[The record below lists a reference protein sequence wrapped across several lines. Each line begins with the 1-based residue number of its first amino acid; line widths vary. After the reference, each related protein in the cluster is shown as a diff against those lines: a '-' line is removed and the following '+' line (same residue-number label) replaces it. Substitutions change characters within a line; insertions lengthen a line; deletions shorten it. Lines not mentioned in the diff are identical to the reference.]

1 MPALFL
7 LTDVTQAVAIAS
19 RVFAF
24 YFLLQALI
32 AGMLAWRKQA
42 GVRLPGSWLL
52 ASPWPPPSIF
62 GISI

>member
-1 MPALFL
+1 
-7 LTDVTQAVAIAS
+7 
-19 RVFAF
+19 VFAF

-42 GVRLPGSWLL
+42 WSAVAGFTAVGL
-52 ASPWPPPSIF
+52 AMATISIF